1 MGMQGLLK
9 KLFLLD
15 GTLICD
21 GDINLLE
28 DFPILFF
35 NCKFVTNNKK
45 KFLKNFS
52 VKLKEKNQKFEIN
65 FEGNI
70 NILNKKINFLK
81 IGMDDSYL
89 ASKDDLKYFKN
100 VFENT
105 LLDGSFLNIL
115 NLKKIKEFVLEI
127 S

>member
-1 MGMQGLLK
+1 
-9 KLFLLD
+9 
-15 GTLICD
+15 
-21 GDINLLE
+21 
-28 DFPILFF
+28 
-35 NCKFVTNNKK
+35 
-45 KFLKNFS
+45 
-52 VKLKEKNQKFEIN
+52 
-65 FEGNI
+65 
-70 NILNKKINFLK
+70 
-81 IGMDDSYL
+81 MDDSYL